1 MTGSANPSRHIIRHR
16 DGFRHAS
23 RLNLMGIASLHPSY
37 ELTNLRLLFALF
49 FFTLAVHEADNVGR
63 KAVIHRNDP

>member
-1 MTGSANPSRHIIRHR
+1 MRVTP
-16 DGFRHAS
+16 DM
-23 RLNLMGIASLHPSY
+23 MGIASLHPSY
-37 ELTNLRLLFALF
+37 ENDGSRLLFALF